1 MYSLILTTAT
11 KYALPLL
18 LIFSIFLLL
27 RGHNSPGGGF
37 VGGLVAAAAT
47 FAFYSF
53 AYSVEEAQ
61 KALRA
66 NPIRLIGVGL
76 LIAVSSAIYP
86 LTLGF
91 AVYDWHMGQNKLSRN
106 RRNGTP
112 FIFDIGVYLVVVG
125 VVLLIVF
132 SLKEAESE

>member
-11 KYALPLL
+11 RYALPLL
-18 LIFSIFLLL
+18 LIFSIFILL
-27 RGHNSPGGGF
+27 RGHNAPGGGF
-37 VGGLVAAAAT
+37 VGGLVAAAT
-47 FAFYSF
+47 FAFYAF
-53 AYSVEEAQ
+53 AYTVQDAQ

-86 LTLGF
+86 LTLGLPF
-91 AVYDWHMGQNKLSRN
+91 MTGVWGKTDYPVIGAI
-106 RRNGTP
+106 GTP